1 MGQTFLIKVYNFP
14 QPARLGLKELVRG
27 LQGGGGWPPAP
38 PLRVPAEGGTHK
50 KDTLN
55 LTFALN

>member
-1 MGQTFLIKVYNFP
+1 MGQTFFIKVYNFP

-27 LQGGGGWPPAP
+27 LQGGGLIPCP
-38 PLRVPAEGGTHK
+38 PLRVPAEGGTHI